1 MIVTQ
6 DFNGEYGHGQHKATV
21 SMTAAGVALAADPN
35 YDPESVQLYGTWQVK
50 KLYIHCYKE
59 NVVVMDWNRPL
70 DETGVITPLFLTKE
84 AYDKHRTQQAYF
96 SIQKSD
102 KEYDNSRFGL
112 YFTAVGPDE
121 QKNDFLEHIDWQ

>member
-1 MIVTQ
+1 
-6 DFNGEYGHGQHKATV
+6 
-21 SMTAAGVALAADPN
+21 
-35 YDPESVQLYGTWQVK
+35 
-50 KLYIHCYKE
+50 
-59 NVVVMDWNRPL
+59 MDWNRPL

-102 KEYDNSRFGL
+102 REYDNSRFGL

-121 QKNDFLEHIDWQ
+121 KKNDFLEHIDWHSERD